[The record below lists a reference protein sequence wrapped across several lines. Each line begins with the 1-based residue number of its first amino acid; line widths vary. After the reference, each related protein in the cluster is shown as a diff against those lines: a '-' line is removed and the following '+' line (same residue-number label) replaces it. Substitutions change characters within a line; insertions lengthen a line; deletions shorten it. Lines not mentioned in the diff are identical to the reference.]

1 MSTITVTQNGVS
13 ETRDIERTYSGTNT
27 MTVQNSPRVSTV
39 ALTVE
44 VDGHSDLN
52 GVYGYDGL
60 NEEWEQNGGEGK
72 IGTQGWNSESN
83 HKMWFVYDDDDY
95 DPSGDSDHEYTWISL
110 EDTEEPWSSLSSRT
124 HKVQIKRAVEY
135 ITLNR

>member
-52 GVYGYDGL
+52 GVYSYDGL
-60 NEEWEQNGGEGK
+60 EWEQNGGEGK
-72 IGTQGWNSESN
+72 IGTQGWNSESQY
-83 HKMWFVYDDDDY
+83 KLWFLYDDDDY
-95 DPSGDSDHEYTWISL
+95 DPNGETEVQYQWLSFT
-110 EDTEEPWSSLSSRT
+110 DTKEPWLSNLTPS
-124 HKVQIKRAVEY
+124 HKVNIKSAVEY
-135 ITLNR
+135 ISLNR

>member
-1 MSTITVTQNGVS
+1 MSTITITQNGVS

-39 ALTVE
+39 ALALE

-52 GVYGYDGL
+52 GVYGKGGVG
-60 NEEWEQNGGEGK
+60 WEQNGGDGR

-83 HKMWFVYDDDDY
+83 YKMWFVYDDDDY
-95 DPSGDSDHEYTWISL
+95 DPSGDNDEDYTWLSFK
-110 EDTEEPWSSLSSRT
+110 DTEEPWSSLSSRT

-135 ITLNR
+135 ITLSR

>member
-1 MSTITVTQNGVS
+1 MSTITITQNGVS

-27 MTVQNSPRVSTV
+27 MTVRNSPRVSTV
-39 ALTVE
+39 ALALE
-44 VDGHSDLN
+44 IDGHADLDGIYN
-52 GVYGYDGL
+52 YGPIEWSQSGGDGR
-60 NEEWEQNGGEGK
+60 

-83 HKMWFVYDDDDY
+83 FKMWFVYDDDDY
-95 DPSGDSDHEYTWISL
+95 DPAGDTDNDFLWLSFKNTS
-110 EDTEEPWSSLSSRT
+110 EPWSSLSSRT